1 MPYHLTQVLSTLLG
15 DHIALSKTRRETLS
29 WLIMLVFRLGTTCLW
44 RMAAHV
50 AHPAQTGSV
59 HRRLERFFQYV
70 RLDETAIAHLLVHI
84 TRLDRYPWHLVLDR
98 TNWKLG
104 RCEINI
110 LMLGVVR
117 DGVCIPLFWRVLGK
131 SGNSGAGERAELLE
145 TLQTAFPDQP
155 IASLVGDREFIGA
168 DWMSWLQMRK
178 IPFALRLRA
187 NMHVHN
193 EHYVPQRLSSKAKG
207 LSKGETLRLPGTW
220 HLGSQHA
227 APRVTII
234 IMRLKSGE
242 LLILAASG
250 ISAKKALARYRERWK
265 IETLFSCMKSRG
277 LGLED
282 THMINPGKLHTLIAV
297 LAIAFVMTCKAGYW
311 ASRYKRPG
319 HKAHGRP
326 ARSIFAFGLDC
337 LRKIVTIMNEQQIM
351 RCFRK
356 LFSPQLPRDALI
368 CHAL

>member
-1 MPYHLTQVLSTLLG
+1 
-15 DHIALSKTRRETLS
+15 
-29 WLIMLVFRLGTTCLW
+29 
-44 RMAAHV
+44 MAAHV

-84 TRLDRYPWHLVLDR
+84 TRLDRHSWHLVFDR

-110 LMLGVVR
+110 LMLGVVT
-117 DGVCIPLFWRVLGK
+117 DGVCIPLLWRVLGK
-131 SGNSGAGERAELLE
+131 AGNSSAGERAELLE
-145 TLQTAFPDQP
+145 ALQTAFPGQP

-168 DWMSWLQMRK
+168 DWMSWIQVRN
-178 IPFALRLRA
+178 IPFVQRLRA

-193 EHYVPQRLSSKAKG
+193 EHYVPQRLSSKARR
-207 LSKGETLRLPGTW
+207 LRKGETLRLPGTW
-220 HLGSQHA
+220 HLRCQHP

-265 IETLFSCMKSRG
+265 IETLFACMKSRG
-277 LGLED
+277 FGLED
-282 THMINPGKLHTLIAV
+282 TYMTSPGKLHTLIAV
-297 LAIAFVMTCKAGYW
+297 LAVAYVMTCKAGHW

-319 HKAHGRP
+319 TKAHGRP

-337 LRKIVTIMNEQQIM
+337 LRKIVTIMNKQQIIL
-351 RCFRK
+351 CFRK
-356 LFSPQLPRDALI
+356 LFSPLWPRDALI
-368 CHAL
+368 CRAL